1 MSSAA
6 VAEPGVLHRIPGRL
20 RVHLPERS
28 GERPREIESRLRQLR
43 GVHGARADSVTGNV
57 LVRFDPA
64 AIDNDAILAVL
75 RGPGAASETSA
86 HVSKRAVE
94 HEAARPAVLREGRVS
109 DAAVGRARVV
119 VPGLDRDPELARR
132 VVESLQSHP
141 EVKATASPLT
151 GRVLVEWNR
160 HTVDL
165 EELLDVIAGA
175 GLPPLPHEDAPAH
188 PLDPEPLLQSAA
200 ETIGTAIALGVLA
213 TRGMLG
219 IRTPLVR
226 SSVPVVAAGMI
237 GVVQAF
243 PAARNGLRN
252 ALGPHAADLVF
263 SAAGI
268 LSLTLANSPLGLIIG
283 GAEALLLLT
292 EVRSRRAAWRLY
304 EERLGDAASAEPGAV
319 IRLEPGER
327 TPLAATVIEGFGTAT
342 GRDMVPMSIAPGQTV
357 GAGARLHGGP
367 FVLELSGGKAFTP
380 EPRPAPLVEPTYGRY
395 VQSAGLLSIGYAVL
409 TAVLT
414 RSLAR
419 GFEALLLVNARPAV
433 IGADAANIQ
442 AAARVL
448 RSGVT
453 VVGSRPERHIRL
465 PGLLLIDSPRLLSDG
480 LEVVGAVPL
489 TDSYD
494 ARTIRSLAAG
504 VAAAAGSPWGHV
516 FPAVGIAPAANGTF
530 EGRVASADLGEI
542 RYSLEPIDESNGA
555 AARGHPIEQGDYRLL
570 LRRDDLNE
578 QIGILTLRPR
588 LGAGVK
594 HLVETCRRRRVEI
607 ALLSRGDA
615 EATQALGRRAEIPV
629 LDNDDVVGLIR
640 ARQQAGPHVAY
651 VSDNARAAA
660 AFAACDVGIGVTLAH
675 SRLPARADFLAP
687 DLTAVAAIIEAGAQR
702 DATIRDSVA
711 LSAAA
716 NVFGAIWGFRGT
728 AGIRR
733 ASYAVNVGALC
744 ALAVGVARLRGGRR
758 TGSSVSR
765 IVDPHPERWGQRD
778 IASVLRTLATTE
790 HGLTTAEA
798 AKRRRAALPAAR
810 QNGLGQAI
818 FDQLRAPLTLVLFA
832 GAGLSLSLGATA
844 DVAMIGTMII
854 ANAAAGVWQERR
866 ANKAVA
872 ALQRMGTVF
881 TPVLRDGTSV
891 MVPATEVV
899 PGDVFL
905 LAPGVHIAADA
916 RLLEANGLEV
926 DEAALTGESLPI
938 PKAPDGGDD
947 ASRVVLEGSAVVV
960 GSARAVVVAVGRKTR
975 MGAIAAA
982 LTLDDTEKQ
991 SPLTARLNQ
1000 LLGQVL
1006 PMAAAGGALITGS
1019 GVLRRQPF
1027 LPQLAIGASAAIA
1040 AVPEGLPLLAR
1051 IGEAAVARRLVNHRA
1066 LVRRLSA
1073 VEALGRVDVAC
1084 TDKTGT
1090 LTGGR
1095 LTLRVVADVDCEIG
1109 FPEMIDSEEAAKW
1122 CHLLLTAALAGP
1134 HPDALDAAANLT
1146 DVVVADA
1153 AARAGLGEAIR
1164 GKRTA
1169 ESPFGA
1175 ARSFHNSLV
1184 GERICA
1190 EGAAEALI
1198 PRCDRVRRG
1207 NDEHPL
1213 DEAGREQ
1220 LQAAATRLAERGL
1233 RVLMVAEGAAD
1244 GSVDDPQGLVA
1255 LGFLGISDP
1264 LRGAVREAVGRC
1276 HDAGVRVMI
1285 LTGDHPATAV
1295 AIAVEA
1301 GLPAGDGQVLTGAD
1315 IADLPDDILDQRLE
1329 HATVIARATP
1339 LDKLRIV
1346 ESLQRR
1352 GHTVAMTGDGVNDAP
1367 ALRLADVG
1375 IAMGRGGTEVAR
1387 QAADVVLA
1395 DDDFSTLVETL
1406 VEGRGFWRNIRRA
1419 LGLLL
1424 GGNLGELGLEVG
1436 ASVLGL
1442 AAPLTTRQIL
1452 AVNLI
1457 TDVFPALAVA
1467 LQKPPHR
1474 DLATLSRE
1482 GASALDAPLRRE
1494 VLRRGTATALPSL
1507 AAYLISLRSS
1517 SLPQARTVAFFGI
1530 IVTQLVQTMKVGR
1543 SEEGWSRSVV
1553 GAVAGSSAML
1563 AATLALAP
1571 LRNFLGLAVPTPFGW
1586 ILVAGG
1592 ALLPSVAQ
1600 LRLSS
1605 GTGDEGRKQLSG

>member
-1 MSSAA
+1 
-6 VAEPGVLHRIPGRL
+6 
-20 RVHLPERS
+20 
-28 GERPREIESRLRQLR
+28 
-43 GVHGARADSVTGNV
+43 
-57 LVRFDPA
+57 
-64 AIDNDAILAVL
+64 
-75 RGPGAASETSA
+75 
-86 HVSKRAVE
+86 
-94 HEAARPAVLREGRVS
+94 
-109 DAAVGRARVV
+109 
-119 VPGLDRDPELARR
+119 
-132 VVESLQSHP
+132 
-141 EVKATASPLT
+141 
-151 GRVLVEWNR
+151 
-160 HTVDL
+160 
-165 EELLDVIAGA
+165 
-175 GLPPLPHEDAPAH
+175 
-188 PLDPEPLLQSAA
+188 
-200 ETIGTAIALGVLA
+200 
-213 TRGMLG
+213 
-219 IRTPLVR
+219 
-226 SSVPVVAAGMI
+226 
-237 GVVQAF
+237 
-243 PAARNGLRN
+243 
-252 ALGPHAADLVF
+252 
-263 SAAGI
+263 
-268 LSLTLANSPLGLIIG
+268 
-283 GAEALLLLT
+283 
-292 EVRSRRAAWRLY
+292 
-304 EERLGDAASAEPGAV
+304 
-319 IRLEPGER
+319 
-327 TPLAATVIEGFGTAT
+327 
-342 GRDMVPMSIAPGQTV
+342 
-357 GAGARLHGGP
+357 
-367 FVLELSGGKAFTP
+367 
-380 EPRPAPLVEPTYGRY
+380 
-395 VQSAGLLSIGYAVL
+395 
-409 TAVLT
+409 
-414 RSLAR
+414 
-419 GFEALLLVNARPAV
+419 
-433 IGADAANIQ
+433 
-442 AAARVL
+442 
-448 RSGVT
+448 
-453 VVGSRPERHIRL
+453 
-465 PGLLLIDSPRLLSDG
+465 
-480 LEVVGAVPL
+480 
-489 TDSYD
+489 YD
-494 ARTIRSLAAG
+494 ARTIRSWAAG

-530 EGRVASADLGEI
+530 DGRVASADIGEI
-542 RYSLEPIDESNGA
+542 RYSLEPIDDSNA
-555 AARGHPIEQGDYRLL
+555 AASAHRAEQGDYRLL
-570 LRRDDLNE
+570 LRRDDGSE

-588 LGAGVK
+588 LAAGVK
-594 HLVETCRRRRVEI
+594 HLVETCRRRRVQI
-607 ALLSRGDA
+607 GLLSRGVR
-615 EATQALGRRAEIPV
+615 EATGALGQRAEIPV
-629 LDNDDVVGLIR
+629 LDDDDVVGLIR
-640 ARQQAGPHVAY
+640 ARQEAGAHVAY

-660 AFAACDVGIGVTLAH
+660 AFAACDLGIGITLAH
-675 SRLPARADFLAP
+675 SRLPARADLLAP

-702 DATIRDSVA
+702 DTTMRDSVA

-716 NVFGAIWGFRGT
+716 NVFGAIWAFRGT

-733 ASYAVNVGALC
+733 ASSAVNVGALC
-744 ALAVGVARLRGGRR
+744 ALAVGLARLRGGRR

-765 IVDPHPERWGQRD
+765 IADPHPERWGQRD
-778 IASVLRTLATTE
+778 IASVLRTLDTTE

-810 QNGLGQAI
+810 QDGLGKAI

-905 LAPGVHIAADA
+905 LAPGVRIAADA
-916 RLLEANGLEV
+916 RLLEAKGLEV

-938 PKAPDGGDD
+938 PKAPDGGSD
-947 ASRVVLEGSAVVV
+947 ANRVVLEGSDVVI

-982 LTLDDTEKQ
+982 LALDETEGQ

-1006 PMAAAGGALITGS
+1006 PVAAAGGALITGS

-1051 IGEAAVARRLVNHRA
+1051 IGEAAVARRLVDHRA
-1066 LVRRLSA
+1066 FVRRLSA

-1090 LTGGR
+1090 LTEGR
-1095 LTLRVVADVDCEIG
+1095 LTLRVIADVDREIP
-1109 FPEMIDSEEAAKW
+1109 FPEMIDSGEAAKW
-1122 CHLLLTAALAGP
+1122 RHMLLTAALAGP

-1153 AARAGLGEAIR
+1153 AARVGLGEAIR
-1164 GKRTA
+1164 VRREA
-1169 ESPFGA
+1169 EAPFDA

-1213 DEAGREQ
+1213 DETGREQ

-1233 RVLMVAEGAAD
+1233 RVLMVAEGAPD
-1244 GSVDDPQGLVA
+1244 VSVEDPQGLVA

-1264 LRGAVREAVGRC
+1264 LRAGVREAIRRC
-1276 HDAGVRVMI
+1276 HDAGVHVMM

-1295 AIAVEA
+1295 AIAGEA
-1301 GLPAGDGQVLTGAD
+1301 GLPTADGQVLTGAD
-1315 IADLPDDILDQRLE
+1315 IAELPDSILDQRLE
-1329 HATVIARATP
+1329 RATVIARATP

-1436 ASVLGL
+1436 ASILGL

-1530 IVTQLVQTMKVGR
+1530 IVTQLVQTLKVGR
-1543 SEEGWSRSVV
+1543 SEEGWSRSVS
-1553 GAVAGSSAML
+1553 GAVAGSAAML

-1571 LRNFLGLAVPTPFGW
+1571 LRKFLGLAVPTPFGW

-1600 LRLSS
+1600 LRLGS
-1605 GTGDEGRKQLSG
+1605 GTGDEGPKPFSR